1 MSTVER
7 KLGRNVASY
16 RKLAGLTQEQL
27 AESVGVTSETISR
40 LERGIAIP
48 SLARIDDIARA
59 LGVELADLVRFRR
72 RGADTAE
79 VLDRVQAVLERR
91 SRAEIEL
98 VLDLLGRVYRQRR
111 H

>member
-7 KLGRNVASY
+7 KLGRSVASY

-59 LGVELADLVRFRR
+59 LGIELADLVRFRR
-72 RGADTAE
+72 RGADKADI
-79 VLDRVQAVLERR
+79 LGRIQSILEKR
-91 SRAEIEL
+91 SRAEAEL
-98 VLDLLGRVYRQRR
+98 VLDLLGRVYQRR
-111 H
+111 K